1 MSIWRFFLK
10 LLILLLVCLV
20 LGLGYGRARLL
31 WTETEEIHDA
41 APVHGHWVQ
50 THDAEI
56 YVQEYGPQEG
66 KPIVLIHGT
75 GAWSGTWA
83 SNLSAMTQAGF
94 HVVALDLPPF
104 GYSSH
109 PSKTNYSRLSQ
120 AQRILETIDAL
131 QLSHVVLIG
140 HSFGGGPA
148 IEAAMLAQGKVSSL
162 ILVDAALGLSTP
174 MHNCSRD
181 SATNRLL
188 GIRPLR
194 TTLMATVI
202 TEPAFSS
209 YLLKSFVAKKEVV
222 TKERLA
228 IYQQPFMLRGYTAGL
243 GDWAYEFALDCDDA
257 LSKHEAEYPKLA
269 IPVALLWGELDSITP
284 LTQGQHIQALL
295 PHATLEVMP
304 GVGHIPQIEDVALFN
319 ATLSKVL
326 SGLAVSHRISP
337 Q

>member
-1 MSIWRFFLK
+1 MSIRRLFLSV
-10 LLILLLVCLV
+10 LILLLACLV

-41 APVHGHWVQ
+41 APAHGRWVQ
-50 THDAEI
+50 TSDAEI
-56 YVQEYGPQEG
+56 YVQEFGPREG
-66 KPIVLIHGT
+66 KTIVLVHGT

-109 PSKTNYSRLSQ
+109 PSSSAYSRLSQ
-120 AQRILETIDAL
+120 AKRILETIDAL
-131 QLSHVVLIG
+131 RLGSVILLG

-148 IEAAMLAQGKVSSL
+148 IEAAMLAQGQVRSL

-174 MHNCSRD
+174 MRNCSSD
-181 SATNRLL
+181 SAIDILL
-188 GIRPLR
+188 GVRPLR
-194 TTLMATVI
+194 TTLMAALI
-202 TEPAFSS
+202 TEPVFSG

-228 IYQQPFMLRGYTAGL
+228 IYQKPFMLRGYTAGL
-243 GDWAYEFALDCDDA
+243 GDWAYEFARDCDDA
-257 LSKHEAEYPKLA
+257 LSKHETEYHKLL
-269 IPVALLWGELDSITP
+269 IPVALLWGELDSVTP
-284 LTQGQHIQALL
+284 LAQGQHIQALL
-295 PHATLEVMP
+295 PNVTLEVMP

-326 SGLAVSHRISP
+326 NRLSRNTLIAT